1 MRDHRLINIARVGE
15 EQGNVDL
22 SNLYAI
28 AGGDEMFVMAL
39 LSKMCKALPEAFSN
53 MDNFCA
59 AQDWAALKSAAHKA
73 KSTFAY
79 LSLDDMKN
87 RLRDIEHAAM
97 ELKDLDQL
105 PTMVAEAI
113 AIGQGILVHLK
124 AALAKLV

>member
-1 MRDHRLINIARVGE
+1 MGE
-15 EQGNVDL
+15 EQGNIDL

-39 LSKMCKALPEAFSN
+39 LSKMCKALPEAFTN
-53 MDNFCA
+53 MDNFCT
-59 AQDWAALKSAAHKA
+59 AQDWPALKSAAHKA

-113 AIGQGILVHLK
+113 AVGQAILAHLK